1 MTDSSAARYAHLGP
15 FSGLVAAAKAVRPLF
30 GQPSVTPG
38 ESRRRAKESLR
49 FTIADEQ
56 PQDIR
61 IGRAWIADGV
71 RGEEIS
77 WSVGFGPRTEGFL
90 LKPADGG
97 ARLPGLV
104 ALHDH
109 GHFKFFGKEKIA
121 DGPDGCPAPL
131 AGFRQ
136 TYYGGR
142 AYPTLTRAGFVVLAH
157 DAFLWGSRKFPLEIM
172 PDRERA
178 LAEAVGATLEQDY
191 AGPEIVR
198 YNGAALLHEHLVS
211 KYCTELGTS
220 LAAVIAH
227 EDRVALN
234 VLRMRTDVEP
244 ARVGC
249 VGLSGGGLRAALM
262 RATSDELAACVIVG
276 MMSTYEGL
284 LSDCIAPHT
293 WMLFPAGWSEAG
305 DWPDLA
311 ATAAPSPLLL
321 VQFLLD
327 DELFTVDGMRNADS
341 RLAAAYARA
350 KCARGLY
357 GRVLSRTAS
366 LRRSHAGGRVRLA
379 SAPPL
384 AALTRT
390 NWNSV
395 STPSA
400 IWSPIPAPGAFRQRA
415 SGCVK

>member
-1 MTDSSAARYAHLGP
+1 MTDPSAARYAHLGP

-30 GQPSVTPG
+30 GQPPVAGG

-49 FTIADEQ
+49 FTIADDE

-61 IGRAWIADGV
+61 IGRAWMADGV

-77 WSVGFGPRTEGFL
+77 WSVGFGPRTEGFVL
-90 LKPADGG
+90 RPPESG
-97 ARLPGLV
+97 ARLPGVV

-142 AYPTLTRAGFVVLAH
+142 AYANCLARAGFVVLAH
-157 DAFLWGSRKFPLEIM
+157 DTFLWGSRKFPLEIM
-172 PDRERA
+172 PDRERT
-178 LAEAVGATLEQDY
+178 LAEAIGATLEQDY
-191 AGPEIVR
+191 AGPEIIR

-211 KYCTELGTS
+211 KYCTVLGTS

-227 EDRVALN
+227 DDRVALN
-234 VLRMRTDVEP
+234 VLRMQTDVDP
-244 ARVGC
+244 ARISC
-249 VGLSGGGLRAALM
+249 VGLSGGGLRAALV

-284 LSDCIAPHT
+284 LSDCVAPHT

-311 ATAAPSPLLL
+311 ASAAPSPLL

-327 DELFTVDGMRNADS
+327 DELFTVEGMRNADS
-341 RLAAAYARA
+341 RLAAT
-350 KCARGLY
+350 CARGNAPEAY
-357 GRVLSRTAS
+357 
-366 LRRSHAGGRVRLA
+366 AGEFYPGPHRFDV
-379 SAPPL
+379 PMQE
-384 AALTRT
+384 AAFVWL
-390 NWNSV
+390 
-395 STPSA
+395 
-400 IWSPIPAPGAFRQRA
+400 QRHL
-415 SGCVK
+415 